1 MRAIPTVLSLP
12 GAMKVIA
19 ILPVLVALIMWRGQN
34 AQVRDPHCYGMLIE
48 ASCGFATN
56 FYYMGSKTQET
67 DLALIFKAEEEVD
80 DRLDLS
86 MLSLSEAKRLMDV
99 EGEMPAN
106 RQDNSPHT
114 SIEHRGNSNGQLV
127 ARISA
132 YATAHDQAAWVEAI
146 KAFGIRR
153 GCERILILGNHEV
166 GVFVLYDSAYV
177 SESE

>member
-1 MRAIPTVLSLP
+1 
-12 GAMKVIA
+12 
-19 ILPVLVALIMWRGQN
+19 
-34 AQVRDPHCYGMLIE
+34 
-48 ASCGFATN
+48 
-56 FYYMGSKTQET
+56 
-67 DLALIFKAEEEVD
+67 
-80 DRLDLS
+80 

-166 GVFVLYDSAYV
+166 GVLTAKQITDRLAAQGLKTTRLIGDWDGADFDQYKSKEMIFFASPV
-177 SESE
+177 